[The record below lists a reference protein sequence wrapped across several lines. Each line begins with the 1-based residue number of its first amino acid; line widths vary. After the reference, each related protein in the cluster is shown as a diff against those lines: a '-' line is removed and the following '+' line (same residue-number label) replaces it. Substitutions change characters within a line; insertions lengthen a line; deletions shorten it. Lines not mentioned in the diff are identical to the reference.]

1 MTCNHHWELEI
12 PNLSKTHV
20 RKQKGTMNLYKCTK
34 CGSLMSAEK
43 ETIEIMNSIGDIDDR

>member
-34 CGSLMSAEK
+34 CGYLMSAEK
-43 ETIEIMNSIGDIDDR
+43 ETIEIMNSIGDIDD